1 MLVENNINLN
11 NFGLPY
17 NLVFNLMNSKQK
29 SFLATREQAYVY
41 AISSAALTYT
51 LARACSSGNLH
62 QCTCAG
68 RPSDT
73 NAGNF
78 QWGGC
83 GDNVRYVGI
92 NMKIKVKTQ

>member
-1 MLVENNINLN
+1 MLVENNINLEN
-11 NFGLPY
+11 IFELPF
-17 NLVFNLMNSKQK
+17 NLVFN
-29 SFLATREQAYVY
+29 FLATREQAYVY

-68 RPSDT
+68 RPSDP